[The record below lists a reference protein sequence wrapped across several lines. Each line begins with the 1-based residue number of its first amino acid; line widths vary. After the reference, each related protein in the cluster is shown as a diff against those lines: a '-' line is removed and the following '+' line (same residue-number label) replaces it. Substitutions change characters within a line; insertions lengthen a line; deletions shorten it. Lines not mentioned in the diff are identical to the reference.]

1 MGNYA
6 TTVDSPV
13 GRLLLVSDGTALT
26 ALLFR
31 GERDAAGVAGPCVMD
46 GAAAPFPQARR
57 ELGEYFA
64 GRRTSFGIPLAPRGT
79 PFQRRVWEALRR
91 IPHGSTA
98 TYAEIARAVGSPG
111 AARAVGAAN
120 RRNPLAIIVPCHR
133 VIGSN
138 GTLTGYAGGLARKRA
153 LLDLESL
160 ASRSRRRREGNGNR
174 GQGLTSPA
182 GNEPRGG

>member
-1 MGNYA
+1 MSTYA

-26 ALLFR
+26 ALLFG
-31 GERDAAGVAGPCVMD
+31 GERDAAGVAGPCAMD
-46 GAAAPFPQARR
+46 AAAAPFPQARR
-57 ELGEYFA
+57 ELLEYFA
-64 GRRTSFGIPLAPRGT
+64 GRRTSFEIPLAPRGT
-79 PFQRRVWEALRR
+79 PFQKRVWEALRR

-98 TYAEIARAVGSPG
+98 SYAEIARAVGSPG

-153 LLDLESL
+153 LLDLET
-160 ASRSRRRREGNGNR
+160 AHADTRSGRRTSA
-174 GQGLTSPA
+174 QGP
-182 GNEPRGG
+182 